1 MITVQIRYWP
11 TFLDVTIYAQN
22 SSVNRVIHGKTKAN
36 RWWYVDLLSYQLY
49 RLCST
54 DLVRVWTLWGFE
66 PPTAV
71 SWCHLFAIPDE
82 GMVLSWRIA
91 HSISPIMGRLNG
103 ENHESLADLPGAST
117 AESHWDV
124 DSCGFPLHPGDRDVR
139 KWSKEVPRQ
148 AIFFPLNQS
157 FCYT

>member
-1 MITVQIRYWP
+1 MLQYTLRTAVWTGWFMAKQRQTADDTWIYYHINYIDCVQ
-11 TFLDVTIYAQN
+11 L
-22 SSVNRVIHGKTKAN
+22 
-36 RWWYVDLLSYQLY
+36 
-49 RLCST
+49 
-54 DLVRVWTLWGFE
+54 TLWGFE
-66 PPTAV
+66 PCEGLNPPTAV